1 MEWWTRSI
9 IFWICTETTIIL
21 VTGELNIY
29 TKLFLSQSG
38 QTYFPIL
45 QYSCFLQTQT
55 TRASDSIFNTH
66 NPQSLWSV
74 EVWET
79 NADVGGVAAIL
90 QQQAEWNS
98 EVIQNNDPNNTICYW
113 VCIWWTN
120 PMPHRTWFNW
130 KTVLWSTHL
139 GMIADILVWYSLSWL
154 LWWASLIL
162 TSSTVLVL
170 RELMFLPG
178 THHIIRKVPNIHKN
192 PK

>member
-1 MEWWTRSI
+1 MRRAAQKQLDLEQSINCNGVVDKEHHLLDLYGDNHHPGDRWIKYLYQTISLSEWP
-9 IFWICTETTIIL
+9 
-21 VTGELNIY
+21 NI
-29 TKLFLSQSG
+29 
-38 QTYFPIL
+38 FPIL

-66 NPQSLWSV
+66 NPQSLRSV

-139 GMIADILVWYSLSWL
+139 GMIADILVWFSLSWL
-154 LWWASLIL
+154 LWWASLI
-162 TSSTVLVL
+162 
-170 RELMFLPG
+170 
-178 THHIIRKVPNIHKN
+178 
-192 PK
+192 